1 MDVLANG
8 IFLAAVN
15 KKLVDY
21 LMTPVIRKFPKAD
34 LWWVLYL
41 ALATGF
47 VISWLS
53 GANLFAEMIDNVILG
68 RVLSGLLVGGGSSLI
83 HDVFDRPEAGTVELT
98 AGIEPGA

>member
-15 KKLVDY
+15 KKLIDY
-21 LMTPVIRKFPKAD
+21 LMAPIIRKFPKAD

-47 VISWLS
+47 IMSWLA
-53 GANLFAEMIDNVILG
+53 GVNLFAEMIDNVILG
-68 RVLSGLLVGGGSSLI
+68 QVLSGLLVGGGSSLI
-83 HDVFDRPEAGTVELT
+83 HDVFDRPTMEVVELT
-98 AGIEPGA
+98 AEIEPTK